1 MTEKRI
7 SAMLVVVLAVVAAI
21 TAIGFIAGYAMQPWI
36 VLYWSVLT
44 VKNVVDYIG
53 GINESK

>member
-1 MTEKRI
+1 MNCKQI
-7 SAMLVVVLAVVAAI
+7 SSILVVVLAVIAAI

-44 VKNVVDYIG
+44 AKNLIDYVG
-53 GINESK
+53 TRNKLK

>member
-1 MTEKRI
+1 MSCKQI
-7 SAMLVVVLAVVAAI
+7 SSVLVVVLAVIAAI

-44 VKNVVDYIG
+44 AKNLIDYVG
-53 GINESK
+53 R